1 MIWTNGSVSFRFG
14 KGGFGILAN
23 CSLCGTKATPFFSV
37 GPVCSSFFAD
47 AQAGAIL
54 QALCWSRQHHQACH
68 FSSPPL
74 RLSLCLYPL
83 SSSPSFLLPQS
94 FWQELSSLSS
104 CSNLLQRVPGHSFL
118 PRNDV
123 ADELARREAL
133 VVPSAIPCSLSPV
146 ISRIHSS
153 LFSDR
158 RRAVSSKFFDTQ
170 VPSIST
176 KELVLPRHVCCVLSR
191 HARCYGHRPL
201 LSSYLF
207 GIVRIEN
214 PSCSAC

>member
-1 MIWTNGSVSFRFG
+1 MLKLVPFCKLFAGLGSTI
-14 KGGFGILAN
+14 KPAT
-23 CSLCGTKATPFFSV
+23 SLLLLSDSRSV
-37 GPVCSSFFAD
+37 FT
-47 AQAGAIL
+47 
-54 QALCWSRQHHQACH
+54 
-68 FSSPPL
+68 
-74 RLSLCLYPL
+74 PL

-104 CSNLLQRVPGHSFL
+104 CSNSLQRVPGHSFL

-123 ADELARREAL
+123 ADELARRGAL

-191 HARCYGHRPL
+191 HARCYGHSPL

-214 PSCSAC
+214 LSCSAC